1 MHAPSAAFLA
11 ERRHQEPELRQR
23 GEVTGIA
30 VVERV
35 EPRLV
40 QIEERRRPRLPYRL
54 HQRQRAGQH
63 QPEHLR
69 VEPGMVGQE
78 PATGEAGAPADRQR
92 PCQLRLGEGQLPLPY
107 LPEERAQRPAG
118 RGAGEEGPGIATE
131 RGRQSVVE
139 VGPARFPGAEVD
151 PAAPVVRGLQP
162 GNPSSAAGT
171 TEPADRREL
180 GQVGHVHRQAICS
193 PSLSAC
199 GQASGW

>member
-1 MHAPSAAFLA
+1 VHAPSAAFLA